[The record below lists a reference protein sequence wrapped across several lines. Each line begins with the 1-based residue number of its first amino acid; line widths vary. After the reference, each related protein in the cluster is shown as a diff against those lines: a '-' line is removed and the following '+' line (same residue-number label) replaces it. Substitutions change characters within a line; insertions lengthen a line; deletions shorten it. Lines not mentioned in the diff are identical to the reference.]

1 MLTII
6 VFVIEICIEWNK
18 RIFSFKNQ
26 CASGWQIN
34 IIRWR
39 QRDRASLGSS
49 KDCKGLGGSIQRR
62 WMTSH
67 MLYFTYVCQ
76 NFSLKKKQDTIRTG
90 ECRGCALVVETSVT
104 VHNNSPTQ
112 DYVHPHD
119 QTHPTFE
126 MIPGF
131 KPFTI
136 DSMLRLFSNRS
147 QMTSNCGKNKE
158 LVICINSFSGI
169 LLKAK

>member
-34 IIRWR
+34 IIRWC
-39 QRDRASLGSS
+39 QRDRVSLGSS

-67 MLYFTYVCQ
+67 MPYFTYVCQ
-76 NFSLKKKQDTIRTG
+76 NFSLKKKQDTIRTVG
-90 ECRGCALVVETSVT
+90 SSLGAGRTWR
-104 VHNNSPTQ
+104 
-112 DYVHPHD
+112 
-119 QTHPTFE
+119 
-126 MIPGF
+126 
-131 KPFTI
+131 TI
-136 DSMLRLFSNRS
+136 VRKLLKDESNFQMNKSKTIFHGLYSCSDHSNDVKMSNLRTRHWD
-147 QMTSNCGKNKE
+147 KNK
-158 LVICINSFSGI
+158 LCHHHVISMSV
-169 LLKAK
+169 KQ

>member
-1 MLTII
+1 MWFI
-6 VFVIEICIEWNK
+6 VVKVEQETSAPPPK
-18 RIFSFKNQ
+18 KN
-26 CASGWQIN
+26 A
-34 IIRWR
+34 
-39 QRDRASLGSS
+39 GSAP
-49 KDCKGLGGSIQRR
+49 
-62 WMTSH
+62 
-67 MLYFTYVCQ
+67 
-76 NFSLKKKQDTIRTG
+76 
-90 ECRGCALVVETSVT
+90 ALVVETSVT

-158 LVICINSFSGI
+158 VVICINSFSGI